1 MGVSVC
7 VWGGIYAL
15 SGGVAVNNSNNQI
28 QYVVFQ
34 SQMMLYAACM
44 AYLKDKLI
52 GSKPKKDSAALC
64 NCVAIFTNKTQNII
78 KHEGLYMTKTN
89 CISVMNLLWDRAK
102 IKSCY
107 WERCWTFWTE
117 QLTPLDLVNMSRP
130 HKYAIVI
137 AYSWSVNYIMNFCLM
152 NNYKFIFSED
162 YSSIIYFI
170 AKKLVGS
177 E

>member
-52 GSKPKKDSAALC
+52 GSKPKTESAVLC
-64 NCVAIFTNKTQNII
+64 DCVAILQTRSKT
-78 KHEGLYMTKTN
+78 
-89 CISVMNLLWDRAK
+89 
-102 IKSCY
+102 
-107 WERCWTFWTE
+107 
-117 QLTPLDLVNMSRP
+117 
-130 HKYAIVI
+130 
-137 AYSWSVNYIMNFCLM
+137 
-152 NNYKFIFSED
+152 
-162 YSSIIYFI
+162 
-170 AKKLVGS
+170 
-177 E
+177 